1 MFNLYGVMFCLGFVS
16 GFVTYYLVLSIR
28 RGIED
33 EKSLTRHE
41 KDE

>member
-1 MFNLYGVMFCLGFVS
+1 MFNLYGVMFSLGFGSV
-16 GFVTYYLVLSIR
+16 FLVYYLVLSIR
-28 RGIED
+28 REIED